1 MSSSNLAKAS
11 LRLPCGR
18 AEVIVVVEAILWVG
32 WRGGWLKVNGVG
44 GGVGMIELLVVI

>member
-18 AEVIVVVEAILWVG
+18 AEVIVVVEAILVG
-32 WRGGWLKVNGVG
+32 WWVELLIEGGWTVWVAVL
-44 GGVGMIELLVVI
+44 E